1 MSSSSFA
8 SLPDVSRTVCTSP
21 IGPVGLVKRSGKL
34 ARIAIKA
41 DPVAFPYEVE
51 RTFGSVGR
59 ERLEPFDDVRRQLEE
74 YFDGRRLVFR
84 LPLDLEQGTPF
95 QREVWQALLN
105 IPYGETVTYKDVAQ
119 EIGRPSAARAVGAAV
134 AANPLPIVI
143 PCHRVV
149 SSSGEMGGFSA
160 GTEVKAKLLELE
172 SRTRARAA
180 SLGTMTES
188 GTRIRYRS

>member
-1 MSSSSFA
+1 MSFSSFA
-8 SLPDVSRTVCTSP
+8 SNSQVSRTVCTSP
-21 IGPVGLVKRSGKL
+21 IGPVGLVERSGKL

-41 DPVAFPYEVE
+41 DPAAFPFEVE

-95 QREVWQALLN
+95 QRQVWHALLQ
-105 IPYGETVTYKDVAQ
+105 IPYGETVSTKDVAQ
-119 EIGRPSAARAVGAAV
+119 EIGRPLATRAVEAAI

-143 PCHRVV
+143 PSHRVM
-149 SSSGEMGGFSA
+149 STSA
-160 GTEVKAKLLELE
+160 AANAEVKTKLMELE

-180 SLGTMTES
+180 RVGTMFDS
-188 GTRIRYRS
+188 QTRARFRA

>member
-1 MSSSSFA
+1 MSFPSFA
-8 SLPDVSRTVCTSP
+8 SRPEDVSRTVCTSP

-41 DPVAFPYEVE
+41 DPSAFPYEVE
-51 RTFGSVGR
+51 RTFGSVGT

-95 QREVWQALLN
+95 QRQVWAALLK
-105 IPYGETVTYKDVAQ
+105 IPYGETVSTKDVAQ
-119 EIGRPSAARAVGAAV
+119 EIGRPSATRAVDAAI
-134 AANPLPIVI
+134 AANPLPIVV
-143 PCHRVV
+143 PSHRVTR
-149 SSSGEMGGFSA
+149 SADEGAFATGGEVRS
-160 GTEVKAKLLELE
+160 KLLDLE

-180 SLGTMTES
+180 SLGTMVDS
-188 GTRIRYRS
+188 QTRARFRA

>member
-1 MSSSSFA
+1 MSFPSFA
-8 SLPDVSRTVCTSP
+8 SRPEDVSRTVCTSP

-41 DPVAFPYEVE
+41 DPNAFPYEVE
-51 RTFGSVGR
+51 RTFGSVGT

-95 QREVWQALLN
+95 QRQVWAALLK
-105 IPYGETVTYKDVAQ
+105 IPYGETVSTKDVAQ
-119 EIGRPSAARAVGAAV
+119 EIGRPSATRAVDAAI
-134 AANPLPIVI
+134 AANPLPIVV
-143 PCHRVV
+143 PSHRVTR
-149 SSSGEMGGFSA
+149 SADAGALATGGEVRS
-160 GTEVKAKLLELE
+160 KLLDLE

-180 SLGTMTES
+180 SLGTMVDS
-188 GTRIRYRS
+188 QTRARFRA